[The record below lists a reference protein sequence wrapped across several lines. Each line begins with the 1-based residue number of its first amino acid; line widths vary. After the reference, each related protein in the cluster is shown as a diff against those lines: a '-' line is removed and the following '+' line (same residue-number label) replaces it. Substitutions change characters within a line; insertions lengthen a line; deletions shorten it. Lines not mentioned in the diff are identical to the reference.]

1 MDFKCVFLV
10 KEEKGMIMFG
20 LLLSAAALSDNVTV
34 STTDAFS
41 AMIYELLLSLLL
53 PLNLFLSM
61 QSLLLPT

>member
-1 MDFKCVFLV
+1 M